1 VPDRDMLTKG
11 LTLLA
16 TIPGKQIS
24 KAMFG
29 VYFTALEDVSND
41 AFSQAVISL
50 MKTFVPSRQEWFPFP
65 GTIRRAAA
73 PYVDVDAEAVR
84 AFEAVLKASDY
95 DPVRGQVWTF
105 QRVAM
110 RVSFLAAESFTAA
123 GHSRAFASEQGEG
136 DLQFLRR
143 RFVEAYK
150 RAWEAKESGRALA
163 VEEKHA
169 IGQQAELLELTKG
182 IGNGPARQLLPGA
195 MRPVGT
201 ED

>member
-1 VPDRDMLTKG
+1 VPDRDTLTKG
-11 LTLLA
+11 LTLIA
-16 TIPGKQIS
+16 TIPGKPLS
-24 KAMFG
+24 KALFG
-29 VYFTALEDVSND
+29 VYFTALEDMSNE
-41 AFSQAVISL
+41 AFGHAVLAL
-50 MKTFVPSRQEWFPFP
+50 MKTFVPTRQEWFPFP

-136 DLQFLRR
+136 DLPFLRR

-150 RAWEAKESGRALA
+150 KAWEAKESGRVLA

-169 IGQQAELLELTKG
+169 IGQQPELLELTKG
-182 IGNGPARQLLPGA
+182 IGTGPAKQLRPGA
-195 MRPVGT
+195 MRPTGT